1 MFPRPVYSG
10 IGLLDCEAVQSYL
23 LLLIFR
29 GKCWLHIWCRPT
41 EKLASTGKLH
51 GIKTEKSSTQMLK
64 RV

>member
-10 IGLLDCEAVQSYL
+10 IGLLDCEATQSYL

-29 GKCWLHIWCRPT
+29 GKCWIHIRCRSY
-41 EKLASTGKLH
+41 EKLASTDKLH
-51 GIKTEKSSTQMLK
+51 GIKTERSSTQMLK